1 MNFGLALR
9 NLSIE
14 VKSYTRNNSYS
25 PILLNL
31 STAKKLAYLPL
42 SVSIDSDFNTQK
54 KLENIRLAGVI
65 TLSNSVNLILGT
77 SINRIDQTSNNINFF
92 KDLFADTGIGFS
104 ISTKQYVI
112 DLGTYF
118 YGTGGTIV
126 SMGVGL
132 KI

>member
-14 VKSYTRNNSYS
+14 VKSYSRNNSHP
-25 PILLNL
+25 PILLNF

-42 SVSIDSDFNTQK
+42 SVSIDSDFNTQR
-54 KLENIRLAGVI
+54 KLENIRIAGVI

-77 SINRIDQTSNNINFF
+77 SNNRIDQTSNNINFF